1 MLRSEM
7 TPPALSR
14 GPARDGI
21 RADDPR
27 SLENNKKQTM
37 RVADYVFSF
46 LADQG
51 VRSVFTVPGGGS
63 MHLVDALGQNPDIS
77 YIPNHHE
84 QASAIAA
91 EAYARVSGGF
101 GCALV
106 TTGPGATN
114 AITGVTGA
122 WIESVPLLVISGQV
136 KRADLLGDS
145 GVRQKGPQ
153 EVDIVSMVRG
163 VTKYAVTVMDP
174 ADIRYHLE
182 KAVSLA
188 TTGRRGPVW
197 LDIPLDVQAAPI
209 VPATLRGYA
218 PAPAEV
224 ASGPDLQAEAEAAIA
239 MINAAER
246 PLIVAGHGIRLAG
259 AADDFRAFYESYGIP
274 VVTTWNAMDLIP
286 STHPLS
292 VGKPGA
298 VALRAPNFAVQN
310 SDLLIAIGARLD
322 NVVTAFNPARFGRFA
337 KKILVDVDA
346 AELAKFGPD
355 AQIAQSVNVD
365 AKAFIHA
372 MLHAAP
378 KLTRKERPD
387 WIVQCATW
395 KATASRFPQA
405 APSATIIWSTC
416 CRARCPRALCSS
428 PAVRA
433 LRSRSSISATATS
446 PGNGCS

>member
-7 TPPALSR
+7 TPPAASR
-14 GPARDGI
+14 APVRGGV
-21 RADDPR
+21 RADGQR

-46 LADQG
+46 LADRG
-51 VRSVFTVPGGGS
+51 VRSVFLVPGGGS
-63 MHLVDALGQNPDIS
+63 MHLVDALGRNPDIA
-77 YIPNHHE
+77 YVPNHHE

-91 EAYARVSGGF
+91 EAYGRIAGGF

-114 AITGVTGA
+114 TITAVAGA
-122 WIESVPLLVISGQV
+122 WIESIPLLLLSGQV
-136 KRADLLGDS
+136 KRGDLLGDS

-153 EVDIVSMVRG
+153 EVDIVSMVQG

-188 TTGRRGPVW
+188 TTGRHGPVW

-209 VPATLRGYA
+209 DPASLRGFE
-218 PAPAEV
+218 PAEAV
-224 ASGPDLQAEAEAAIA
+224 AGGGPDLQAEAESAIA
-239 MINAAER
+239 MINSAER

-259 AADDFRAFYESYGIP
+259 AADDFRAFYEDYGIP

-292 VGKPGA
+292 VGKPGS

-346 AELAKFGPD
+346 AELAKFGSD
-355 AQIAQSVNVD
+355 AQIAQSVNAD
-365 AKAFIHA
+365 ARAFIQA
-372 MLHAAP
+372 MLRAVPESEA
-378 KLTRKERPD
+378 
-387 WIVQCATW
+387 QG
-395 KATASRFPQA
+395 TAGMD
-405 APSATIIWSTC
+405 
-416 CRARCPRALCSS
+416 RAMRQVEDQV
-428 PAVRA
+428 PA
-433 LRSRSSISATATS
+433 
-446 PGNGCS
+446 